1 MTITF
6 DELDVIIYVYS
17 WLSYFFLQL
26 SDFNPVMKLF
36 DLLYPEKQVGSQSLS
51 C

>member
-17 WLSYFFLQL
+17 GLSYFFLQL

-36 DLLYPEKQVGSQSLS
+36 DLLYPEKQVGSQSIS